1 MNRIMIAVPLALV
14 GGVTLAGCGRSEEP
28 TPTATESVPEVAVPT
43 FPPPVPNEI
52 PAAMQ
57 GRWGLVAADCTSTQ
71 GDAKGLLE
79 ISPTVLKF
87 YESRGTLGT
96 VTEGDDDEIRATFA
110 FTGEGMEWQREM
122 ELELD
127 NDGKTLV
134 REEFGED
141 AVPGELRYSR
151 CPSTGDT

>member
-1 MNRIMIAVPLALV
+1 MKRSITAVPLALF
-14 GGVTLAGCGRSEEP
+14 GALALAACGSSEEP
-28 TPTATESVPEVAVPT
+28 TPAATQSDPESAAPT
-43 FPPPVPNEI
+43 FPPTLPTEI
-52 PAAMQ
+52 PAAML
-57 GRWGLVAADCTSTQ
+57 GRWGLVAADCTSTM

-79 ISPTVLKF
+79 ISPTTLKF

-134 REEFGED
+134 REEFGTD

-151 CPSTGDT
+151 CA